1 MKQVTVI
8 GSGVMG
14 HGIAQLVAQ
23 ANVPVVLTDVYESSL
38 EKATEL
44 ITANLAMQVEQQAIS
59 ESEKERTL
67 MTLSTSTDVIQSAS
81 NSDLVIEAISEKLDL
96 KHELYEKLEEAI
108 SKETIIASNTSTFSL
123 EALTKNVAHPERF
136 IVTHFFNPAQF
147 VPLVEVVKGN
157 KTTEDVA
164 KRVMNFMEQV
174 GKRPI
179 LLQKDVPGFI
189 ANRLQAALVREAFH
203 LLEEGV
209 ADARSIDLAVTEGP
223 GLRWGFSGPLE
234 TADFGGLDIWK
245 SVVEN
250 LAPELSAKQQV
261 PSFIDAAIENGNL
274 GTKTSKGIYSYS
286 DEVIQSRL
294 VERDEYL
301 LKMSKVRQ

>member
-108 SKETIIASNTSTFSL
+108 LKETIIASNTSTFSL